1 MDALDKGVTE
11 MVTPGGKQQLPI
23 INESGLYSLIFSS
36 KLEGAQRFKRWVT
49 SEVLPSIPVFRS
61 IVSHARHQ
69 PEQYPRYVILTE
81 QIKRSELP

>member
-1 MDALDKGVTE
+1 MSRPTVAWYTIYLAATDEIVACGTAEDCVQAL
-11 MVTPGGKQQLPI
+11 
-23 INESGLYSLIFSS
+23 GLSS
-36 KLEGAQRFKRWVT
+36 V
-49 SEVLPSIPVFRS
+49 PVFRS